1 MAEKAP
7 AANKNKTTAKKATAE
22 KAPAAEKKTAAKP
35 AAVKAPAVQKAPAAD
50 KKTTAAAK
58 TTAPKP
64 AAGKVLAADK
74 RTTAKAAASKKTTGA
89 AAANPAAGAR
99 PAVPVAVKRARP
111 LRRAPS
117 AAQGS
122 SADAPAHSWR
132 RSHRRTRVG
141 LVTSSKQAHTVTVV
155 VERMREHP
163 LYKKVIR
170 LRKKYAAHDA
180 AGDVRAGDLVR
191 IQESRPFSATKHWQV
206 IEVLSRAGEAGAA
219 APRVADVEKYLEQA
233 EGVTDILTPQREAA
247 PAAVADE
254 ETAE

>member
-7 AANKNKTTAKKATAE
+7 AANKNKTTAKKATTAE
-22 KAPAAEKKTAAKP
+22 KKPAAKPAAAKAEKKTAAAKAPAKTTAAKP
-35 AAVKAPAVQKAPAAD
+35 AAAKAPAAQ
-50 KKTTAAAK
+50 KNKSAAAK
-58 TTAPKP
+58 PAAAKP
-64 AAGKVLAADK
+64 AAE
-74 RTTAKAAASKKTTGA
+74 
-89 AAANPAAGAR
+89 AR
-99 PAVPVAVKRARP
+99 PAAPVAVKRARP

-117 AAQGS
+117 SAVGS

-141 LVTSSKQAHTVTVV
+141 LVTSAKQAHTVTVV

-233 EGVTDILTPQREAA
+233 EGVTEILTPQREA
-247 PAAVADE
+247 PVAAAAE

>member
-1 MAEKAP
+1 MAEK
-7 AANKNKTTAKKATAE
+7 KTTSKKATAD
-22 KAPAAEKKTAAKP
+22 KKTAGKPAAAKKTTATAAKTAAKTPAVEKKTTVKAAAPKKATAAAAKP
-35 AAVKAPAVQKAPAAD
+35 AAE
-50 KKTTAAAK
+50 
-58 TTAPKP
+58 
-64 AAGKVLAADK
+64 
-74 RTTAKAAASKKTTGA
+74 
-89 AAANPAAGAR
+89 AR
-99 PAVPVAVKRARP
+99 PAAPVAVKRARP
-111 LRRAPS
+111 LRRAPT

-122 SADAPAHSWR
+122 AADAPAHSWR

-141 LVTSSKQAHTVTVV
+141 LVTSAKQAHTVTVV

-180 AGDVRAGDLVR
+180 AGDVKAGDLVR

-219 APRVADVEKYLEQA
+219 APRAADVEKLLEQA
-233 EGVTDILTPQREAA
+233 EGVTDILMPVREAA
-247 PAAVADE
+247 PAAVADQ